1 MPENRTRLPLPLAG
15 ISRVTAAADQP
26 QGTTEQALNVR
37 AVDSVT
43 GRVRL
48 SQRPGMSE
56 YVAGPVVGGKID
68 EVVAVAY
75 DETRVRYTQNADNL
89 PVVWGNTS
97 PDGVAC
103 VAIDTDRQGNVY
115 ALSAEGKVSRY
126 NSSGELVDS
135 FQVSVPRTGSNVH
148 SVLDRLVVDEF
159 DRVYVATYYQPSGTG
174 WAFTVFQYQLEEA
187 PDGSDQFVKQWEV
200 SDAYAGLA
208 NSANSRIVDFD
219 VRAGVLALLY
229 RQYDA
234 VEADQTWYMA
244 SVFSLYTPLPL
255 AAWEEAAPYATAR
268 VRLGDTGDLYVT
280 FPKSSLRAP
289 AVTAGY
295 GPSVIDYWI
304 HDEFQSRRRLH
315 AFYVPDLHQG
325 LDDQARVDA
334 TEDHRWVGTTATA
347 DDFPAFPQQIPGY
360 DPTSDLASPLV
371 PYDNNLRR
379 HFVSYTETQ
388 TTFAD
393 GEYPLRP
400 PKWRYNSIGSKAGL
414 EFDSTE
420 AAEVEY
426 TGGNNPVTG
435 NALWQEPSTAIN
447 AAAFK
452 RHRDGGYGAGLY
464 PLDGNSVAP
473 FNKQYNP
480 VIPVWDVDHYNG
492 GTETALPQ
500 NGYTFTVALEL
511 PDSNAPQVVMSSGD
525 NTSAPNGTLKWALL
539 YNVGWTGSGLS
550 SGATHNHKLTFYY
563 EQKGTG
569 NFGFEL
575 TSGQWGYGPNQTA
588 RSGRPFVVFT
598 FVHAGTQ
605 GIKTGVGSTSVP
617 ARTNHCCAYVNGV
630 PFGPFTLNGHSN
642 NANYVHL
649 GGVHMHNQDGST
661 IRPPWSAI
669 SSLANIEQFGGKV
682 GAYATVLHPTD
693 ASVDSGAN
701 GLDTVT
707 GMASGYGAVQPV
719 DNSTLTAPA
728 AAAQCGTLDPAGWT
742 GDWATRLTYTRSATT
757 VERLEGM
764 LAHYYGSSDV
774 LPDPGSPAQD
784 GTTLLWDA
792 HPFGGERYP
801 VGEGFGFIGLEPGES
816 NATESSR
823 AGVAKYSGANGAMV
837 WAMNAPGVGSGL
849 AVAPKGRIIA
859 AGEGEKDSSVFARAL
874 IDKGVTFSAGESEGA
889 WVASGDTLTANPLAV
904 EADVSGN
911 AYVALRTD
919 TDSDS
924 SNRRVVVLSN
934 DSGKELARAELTGGK
949 QLVRGL
955 ALPQPPLPN
964 YYNDDIDTPEFLYV
978 ASNAG
983 SSFENAVV
991 TKFRLVDQRQVLED
1005 SASLRRHR
1013 LVVVGNGDVKLVDQ
1027 AGISDVTGGTGAL
1040 LTSSPYVQGVQLFGE
1055 VFLTDGEKI
1064 VVLNPRTGELKDYAP
1079 TDGGEA
1085 PQRCRILTA
1094 WRGRLILA
1102 RAADYPYEI
1111 TASELGNPYGMNIY
1125 PAALSSGQAWR
1136 GTAAGVGRAPDVVNS
1151 FVPLN
1156 DDLAIIGGDHSMHI
1170 LRGDPAAG
1178 GEIDALSD
1186 SMGLAFGN
1194 AWCRGPAGEVYA
1206 FTSRGGVIAIAGGA
1220 QIQRLTLNRI
1230 ERTLQAVD
1238 LTLFKIRM
1246 AWDYRN
1252 EGLIVV
1258 PVPYVRT
1265 GEKHRGW
1272 FWQAQTG
1279 GWFEDEWSETDV
1291 QPSALTVFD
1300 GDDPD
1305 DRLVL
1310 VGCEDGHLRYIDVDA
1325 KSDDG
1330 RRIRSELRI
1339 GPLIPGGESYRYRFM
1354 QPQIVLAHDQ
1364 GGVAYELQASDTAD
1378 RPGRVWASGRVEAGR
1393 SAYLPVR
1400 TSGAAVWMTL
1410 RNDNVDERWSLEDAT
1425 MGVAR
1430 AGRARSR

>member
-56 YVAGPVVGGKID
+56 YVDGAVVDGKID

-75 DETRVRYTQNADNL
+75 DETRVRYTQNANDL
-89 PVVWGNTS
+89 PVEWGKAS

-103 VAIDTDRQGNVY
+103 IGVDTDRQGNIY

-126 NSSGELVDS
+126 NSAGELVDS
-135 FQVSVPRTGSNVH
+135 FQVAVPRTGANVH
-148 SVLDRLVVDEF
+148 TVLDRIIVDEF
-159 DRVYVATYYQPSGTG
+159 DRIYVATYYQPTGTG
-174 WAFTVFQYQLEEA
+174 WEFTVFQYALEEA

-200 SDAYAGLA
+200 GDAYAGLTQ
-208 NSANSRIVDFD
+208 SANSRLVDFD

-229 RQYDA
+229 HQYDA
-234 VEADQTWYMA
+234 VEADQTWHMA

-255 AAWEEAAPYATAR
+255 AAWEETAPYATAR

-289 AVTAGY
+289 AAGPGY

-325 LDDQARVDA
+325 LGDGARVDA
-334 TEDHRWVGTTATA
+334 TEDHRWVATTATA
-347 DDFPAFPQQIPGY
+347 ADFPAYPQQIPGY

-371 PYDNNLRR
+371 PFDDNLRR
-379 HFVSYTETQ
+379 HFVSYTEGQ
-388 TTFAD
+388 TVFD
-393 GEYPLRP
+393 DNEYPLRP
-400 PKWRYNSIGSKAGL
+400 PQWRSGSIGSKAGL
-414 EFDSTE
+414 EFDNTE
-420 AAEVEY
+420 AAEIEY
-426 TGGNNPVTG
+426 TGSNNPVTG
-435 NALWQEPSTAIN
+435 NVLWQEPSTASG

-452 RHRDGGYGAGLY
+452 RHKDGAYGSGLY
-464 PLDGNSVAP
+464 PQDGNSVSP
-473 FNKQYNP
+473 FNKPYNP
-480 VIPVWDVDHYNG
+480 VIPLWDVDTYNG
-492 GTETALPQ
+492 GSEAALPQ
-500 NGYTFTVALEL
+500 NGYTFSIALEL
-511 PDSNAPQVVMSSGD
+511 PNTDDHQVILSSGE
-525 NTSAPNGTLKWALL
+525 NSSPLTGGFRWALL
-539 YNVGWTGSGLS
+539 YNTSASLGVGSGHHQS
-550 SGATHNHKLTFYY
+550 LTFYY
-563 EQKGTG
+563 VDGG
-569 NFGFEL
+569 AGIGLEL
-575 TSGQWGYGPNQTA
+575 TATQWNHSANASA
-588 RSGRPFVVFT
+588 RSGNAFAVFT
-598 FVHAGTQ
+598 FVHGGTQ
-605 GIKTGVGSTSVP
+605 GDVAGTGTSVP
-617 ARTNHCCAYVNGV
+617 ARTNECCAYVNGV
-630 PFGPFTLNGHSN
+630 PFGKFTLNGHAN
-642 NANYVHL
+642 WNNYVHI
-649 GGVHMHNQDGST
+649 GNVHMFNQDASAL
-661 IRPPWSAI
+661 REPWSA
-669 SSLANIEQFGGKV
+669 LAGVPDMKGFSGKV

-693 ASVDSGAN
+693 TAHDSGAN
-701 GLDTVT
+701 GLNTVT
-707 GMASGYGAVQPV
+707 AMATGYGAVQPV
-719 DNSTLTAPA
+719 DANTGDAPA
-728 AAAQCGTLDPAGWT
+728 AATECGSIDPDGWD
-742 GDWATRLTYTRSATT
+742 GDYATKLTYTRSATT

-774 LPDPGSPAQD
+774 LPDTGSPSQD
-784 GTTLLWDA
+784 GTTLLWNA

-801 VGEGFGFIGLEPGES
+801 VGDGFGFIGLEPGES

-849 AVAPKGRIIA
+849 AVAPEGRVIS
-859 AGEGEKDSSVFARAL
+859 AGEGEKDSTVYARAL
-874 IDKGVTFSAGESEGA
+874 IDRGATFSAGTSEGA
-889 WVASGDTLTANPLAV
+889 WTASDETLSSSPLAV
-904 EADVSGN
+904 EADISGN

-919 TDSDS
+919 NEADAN
-924 SNRRVVVLSN
+924 NRRIAVLDN
-934 DSGKELARAELTGGK
+934 GSGKELARAEIEGNK
-949 QLVRGL
+949 QLVRGI

-964 YYNDDIDTPEFLYV
+964 YYDDDIDTPEFVYV

-991 TKFRLVDQRQVLED
+991 TKFRLVTQRQVLDD

-1013 LVVVGNGDVKLVDQ
+1013 LVVVGGGDVKLVDQ
-1027 AGISDVTGGTGAL
+1027 SGISSVTGGTGAL
-1040 LTSSPYVQGVQLFGE
+1040 LADSPYVQGVQLFGE

-1125 PAALSSGQAWR
+1125 PAALSSTQAWR

-1170 LRGDPAAG
+1170 LRGDPSAG
-1178 GEIDALSD
+1178 GEIDAMSD

-1206 FTSRGGVIAIAGGA
+1206 FTSRGGVIAITGGG
-1220 QIQRLTLNRI
+1220 QFERLTLNRI

-1279 GWFEDEWSETDV
+1279 GWFEDEWSETDI

-1310 VGCEDGHLRYIDVDA
+1310 FGCEDGHLRYVDVDA

-1339 GPLIPGGESYRYRFM
+1339 GPLVPGGDSYRYRFM
-1354 QPQIVLAHDQ
+1354 QPQVVLAHDQ
-1364 GGVAYELQASDTAD
+1364 GGVSYELQASDTAD
-1378 RPGRVWASGRVEAGR
+1378 QPGRVWASGRVEAGR
-1393 SAYLPVR
+1393 SSYLPVR
-1400 TSGAAVWMTL
+1400 TAGAAVWMTL
-1410 RNDNVDERWSLEDAT
+1410 RNDNLEERWSLEDAT
-1425 MGVAR
+1425 LGVAR